1 MKYLILLILP
11 IFVNS
16 YQPGIYPSICSIGT
30 GPGMYPSICSIGTG
44 PGNPELMTVAAVR
57 RLKDTDGVFICESD
71 VSNDI
76 KELIRGRVIT
86 RNKNTHLFREV
97 AGHIL
102 NGNNVYRI
110 FTKNKQICQK
120 EIDKYN
126 RWKLE
131 ILVIPGVE
139 NEEFNL

>member
-1 MKYLILLILP
+1 MKYFILLILP

-30 GPGMYPSICSIGTG
+30 GPG
-44 PGNPELMTVAAVR
+44 NPELMTVK

-86 RNKNTHLFREV
+86 RNKNTQLFREV

-102 NGNNVYRI
+102 NGNRI